1 MADGGL
7 LAEARIPREE
17 LNAGNKRRQLLVGAA
32 KPPAKPVE
40 ITDKRSWGTL
50 HQNRT
55 GYLIIRRVPVTVPRQ
70 MDQYAFITNYNL
82 HHSLQIF

>member
-1 MADGGL
+1 MQGINVVSCWL
-7 LAEARIPREE
+7 EQQIKTPT
-17 LNAGNKRRQLLVGAA
+17 
-32 KPPAKPVE
+32 KPVE

-50 HQNRT
+50 HQNR

-70 MDQYAFITNYNL
+70 IDQYAFITNYNL

>member
-7 LAEARIPREE
+7 LAEARIPTREE
-17 LNAGNKRRQLLVGAA
+17 LDGGNKRRQLLVGAA

-50 HQNRT
+50 HQNLQVILSFAEYGTPPDRPICS
-55 GYLIIRRVPVTVPRQ
+55 YHELQ
-70 MDQYAFITNYNL
+70 SA
-82 HHSLQIF
+82 SLATIF